1 MNIEA
6 QDFNIKMNYGELWSL
21 AFDVQSA
28 IKYTLE
34 THWVNHQD
42 VWKHNESERLN
53 KLKSMFLALG
63 RPDLVDNIY
72 THADETFK
80 KFNDKKFK
88 G

>member
-6 QDFNIKMNYGELWSL
+6 QDFIIKMTYGELWTL

-28 IKYTLE
+28 IKRDLE

-42 VWKHNESERLN
+42 TWKHNENERLN
-53 KLKSMFLALG
+53 KLKSMFLSLG

-72 THADETFK
+72 TYADETFK
-80 KFNDKKFK
+80 KFNHKL
-88 G
+88 